1 MKNMIKF
8 KVERYKTGK
17 PQFLIKGVAM
27 HDGLNKVKEFRS
39 AYRNRENFK
48 WYSLNELKNYDLVYV
63 QGFGEVQDFNELEEE
78 YKYEKRIF
86 QAVGKARNNLNVGGS
101 LYEENEGKN

>member
-1 MKNMIKF
+1 MTNMIKS

-17 PQFLIKGVAM
+17 PQSLITGVAM
-27 HDGLNKVKEFRS
+27 HDGHNKVKESRS
-39 AYRNRENFK
+39 AYRNREDSQ
-48 WYSLNELKNYDLVYV
+48 WYSLNELKNYDLIYV
-63 QGFGEVQDFNELEEE
+63 QGFGEVQDCNELEEE
-78 YKYEKRIF
+78 YKYETRIF